1 MSGILQQGY
10 SCGYVF
16 AACAN
21 LGVGG
26 ETNSWKT
33 VFWIAAGLSIGVGV
47 VRMAFPESQQFRQ
60 RKEDGHKEVTP
71 AVFWQET
78 RGMLAKE
85 WKMCVY
91 CIILMTWFNYVSS
104 LFPRLTSRA
113 AETLTRY
120 SKVFA
125 HIARQL
131 HHLYVDAEGSKQQ
144 RRIHCQHPHEDRC
157 LRRRNHHWISI
168 AMDRSSPGNG
178 IVGVP

>member
-26 ETNSWKT
+26 ETDTWKT

-60 RKEDGHKEVTP
+60 RKEEGHKEVTP

-104 LFPRLTSRA
+104 LSHNNLEA
-113 AETLTRY
+113 ARTLTKRLK
-120 SKVFA
+120 KVFT

-131 HHLYVDAEGSKQQ
+131 HHLYADAEG
-144 RRIHCQHPHEDRC
+144 P
-157 LRRRNHHWISI
+157 
-168 AMDRSSPGNG
+168 
-178 IVGVP
+178 